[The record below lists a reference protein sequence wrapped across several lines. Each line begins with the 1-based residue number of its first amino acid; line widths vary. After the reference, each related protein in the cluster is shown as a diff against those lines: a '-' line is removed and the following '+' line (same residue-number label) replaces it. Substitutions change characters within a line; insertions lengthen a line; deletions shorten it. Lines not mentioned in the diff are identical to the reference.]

1 MSAATA
7 NSVLIL
13 LLKAFLIFA
22 VLVLFLFVLDQLMRE
37 RTSIKE
43 GATTQSYTDDSPA
56 VTEAKSLIIPA
67 KQYPAGTSSCAVTDL
82 RLMDYCIKGSANS
95 AFSGNYASMEMM
107 EYVLSR
113 GVRFIDLQVFWI
125 DEREDAYVGYTPD
138 KLSYTPNG
146 CKNAN
151 LPPLSMILSKVLSK
165 SFVQQQG
172 SNYVVTNPLDP
183 LFIQIRMQTDAA
195 TMPALYARIQ
205 SILSNLLKD
214 SKYSYGNTQVSRFT
228 PLSQVQQKMLVGF
241 VSDEYYIVR
250 PAGNNPA
257 DYVNFLTNS
266 ESLQR
271 LTYNEVSP
279 AYNIKINPPKTL
291 TQYTTDVTS
300 YLLVDPDRDNGELPN
315 PNPFHAI
322 QLYGTQIILYKYYLP
337 GDMNLLNA
345 EVMYSSRNGGIV
357 PMSLILAYIN
367 ITAEPSETD
376 ITGGH

>member
-43 GATTQSYTDDSPA
+43 GATTKSYTDESSA
-56 VTEAKSLIIPA
+56 VSEAKSLIIPA
-67 KQYPAGTSSCAVTDL
+67 KQYPAGTSSCAVTNL

-146 CKNAN
+146 CKNTN

-205 SILSNLLKD
+205 SILKQLLKD

-250 PAGNNPA
+250 PTGNNPA

-322 QLYGTQIILYKYYLP
+322 QLYGTQIILYKYYLS

-376 ITGGH
+376 ITG

>member
-1 MSAATA
+1 
-7 NSVLIL
+7 
-13 LLKAFLIFA
+13 
-22 VLVLFLFVLDQLMRE
+22 
-37 RTSIKE
+37 
-43 GATTQSYTDDSPA
+43 
-56 VTEAKSLIIPA
+56 
-67 KQYPAGTSSCAVTDL
+67 
-82 RLMDYCIKGSANS
+82 
-95 AFSGNYASMEMM
+95 
-107 EYVLSR
+107 
-113 GVRFIDLQVFWI
+113 
-125 DEREDAYVGYTPD
+125 
-138 KLSYTPNG
+138 
-146 CKNAN
+146 
-151 LPPLSMILSKVLSK
+151 MILSKVLSK

-205 SILSNLLKD
+205 SILKQLLKD

-241 VSDEYYIVR
+241 VSEEYYIVR

-279 AYNIKINPPKTL
+279 TYNIKINPPKTL

-300 YLLVDPDRDNGELPN
+300 YLLVDPDRDNGELSN

-376 ITGGH
+376 ITGGT